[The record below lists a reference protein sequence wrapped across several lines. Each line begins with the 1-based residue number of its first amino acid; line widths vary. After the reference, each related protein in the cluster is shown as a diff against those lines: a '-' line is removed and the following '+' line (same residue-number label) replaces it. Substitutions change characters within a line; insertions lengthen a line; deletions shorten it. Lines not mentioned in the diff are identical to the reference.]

1 MLAAIIDRRRLALI
15 QSWVANP
22 LVQVQVESPMVL
34 PRLVFINDETGQ
46 SGSVGQ
52 VGRRAMTNT
61 AIVEGGPDKD
71 RSWSVWVAS
80 GYSSY
85 QKAYLAFIH
94 TAYGI
99 DRGPADL
106 AGYDIDHLLNRAR
119 SPLGSSFI
127 RIEAVSSL
135 ANRAWG
141 GLFEKA
147 ASNRAFHANRVRE
160 RRTMSWMICAK
171 LAGQMPPAGSGD
183 TAGINRLIAFFRT
196 LGLSDTEARDGISS
210 MLDFAYRLR

>member
-1 MLAAIIDRRRLALI
+1 MLAAIIDRRRHALI

-52 VGRRAMTNT
+52 IGRRAMTNT

-80 GYSSY
+80 DYSGY
-85 QKAYLAFIH
+85 QKAYLAFIR

-99 DRGPADL
+99 KCGPADL
-106 AGYDIDHLLNRAR
+106 IGYDIDHLLNRSR

-127 RIEAVSSL
+127 RIEAVSSVV
-135 ANRAWG
+135 NRAWG
-141 GLFEKA
+141 SLFEKA
-147 ASNRAFHANRVRE
+147 ASNQAFHANQVRE

-171 LAGQMPPAGSGD
+171 LAGQMPPAGPGD
-183 TAGINRLIAFFRT
+183 TAGTNRLVAFFRT
-196 LGLSDTEARDGISS
+196 LGLNDNEARDGISS
-210 MLDFAYRLR
+210 MLDSAYRFR